1 MSRIEILS
9 SIALCALVPGCGRGS
24 DGDTS
29 PAAGGGFGPRDLVTS
44 EPYRRLLI
52 ELDVVEGREPAERA
66 LTDFQ
71 SQLEA
76 LVVSG
81 HLGKP
86 EGIELRRDETLEAQ
100 VDADTKRSF
109 AELDAL
115 ADLHRSVA
123 PGDDASYVHLVYV
136 DGAFESDGDDG
147 LVLGF
152 AWGGDS
158 IVMLKDNIERACGGS
173 ETLRRPALRALAD
186 RVCEAS
192 EASVLLHEL
201 GHLLGLVDNGTPM
214 VEPHKDEAHGAHDTD
229 EGCLMY
235 WLVERSGVVDVL
247 ADRFGSGDEAATPLC
262 EACLADLAAL
272 Q

>member
-1 MSRIEILS
+1 MASRAGTL
-9 SIALCALVPGCGRGS
+9 AAALVLAGCGGGS
-24 DGDTS
+24 DD
-29 PAAGGGFGPRDLVTS
+29 AAGPTAGGAYGPLDHVTA
-44 EPYRRLLI
+44 EPYGRLLN
-52 ELDVVEGREPAERA
+52 ELDVVEGHEPAERA

-76 LVVSG
+76 LVASG

-86 EGIELRRDETLEAQ
+86 DGIELRRDETLAAR

-115 ADLHRSVA
+115 AGARRSVD

-173 ETLRRPALRALAD
+173 ETLRRPALRALSE

-201 GHLLGLVDNGTPM
+201 GHLLGLVDNGAPM

-235 WLVERSGVVDVL
+235 WLVERSGVVDVI
-247 ADRFGSGDEAATPLC
+247 ADRFGAGDEAATPLC
-262 EACLADLAAL
+262 DACLADLAAL